1 MQFTSNEKEAHNS
14 LWHLSYELLEYMEE
28 RMTVAIITDSTGGL
42 TEELAKKYNLKIIP
56 LKIHWGEETLLDNV
70 DITPDEF
77 YKRLGKAPVLPTTSQ
92 PSMNDFLQAYK
103 KVPAVYDSILVP
115 LISSGISGTVDS
127 AESAVLEYKDRPV
140 KVVDSLTTGSAL
152 ALITIQAANAVA
164 GGASL
169 DEVYNQAS
177 NSVQESILYFVVDT
191 LKYLHKGGRIGGASR
206 YFGSALQINQ
216 SFIWIKKARLMLM
229 SAFVQ
234 SARRWI
240 DSFRFLKKKLPAEKS
255 LHR

>member
-1 MQFTSNEKEAHNS
+1 
-14 LWHLSYELLEYMEE
+14 
-28 RMTVAIITDSTGGL
+28 MTVAIITDSTGGL

-103 KVPAVYDSILVP
+103 KVPAEYDSILVP

-169 DEVYNQAS
+169 DEVFNQAS

-240 DSFRFLKKKLPAEKS
+240 DSFRLLKKKLPAEKS